1 MRFPSQLAAVL
12 GLTLRTIPQRVGS
25 SAIAVVGV
33 AGVVVVLVAVLSI
46 AEGFRAAMTG
56 TGSPATA
63 VVMRGG
69 SDSELSSNLEL
80 EEVRIVK
87 DSPGVAPGAAGPA
100 ASAEL
105 FVVVDVEKLSTGTP
119 ANVPLRGI
127 EPAAFEVREDVRI
140 VEGRPFRFGTNE
152 IVVGRAASAQFAGLG
167 LGEAPLWGD
176 ARWTV
181 VGIFE
186 AGGAVA
192 ESEVWADARV
202 VQGAYRRGSTF
213 QSVYAALASPA
224 AFDAFR
230 TALEGDPRLNVAVVR
245 ESDYYAAQSA
255 TLHAVITGI
264 GGGIAALMAIGAVF
278 GAVNTMYGAVSAR
291 TREIATLRA
300 LGFGNAAVVLS
311 VIAESVV
318 LCLAGGVLG
327 GLAAY
332 AGFNGYQTATLNW
345 QTFSQV
351 AFAFLVT
358 PALLAQGVAWAVVM
372 GVAGGLLPA
381 VRAARLPVA
390 RALREN

>member
-1 MRFPSQLAAVL
+1 MRFLFELAAVV
-12 GLTLRTIPQRVGS
+12 GLTLRTIPQRTGS
-25 SAIAVVGV
+25 SAISVIGV
-33 AGVVVVLVAVLSI
+33 AGVVVVFVAVLSM

-69 SDSELSSNLEL
+69 SDSELSSTLGL

-87 DSPGVAPGAAGPA
+87 DSPGVAAGAAGPA

-105 FVVVDVEKLSTGTP
+105 FVVVDAEKLSTGTP

-127 EPAAFEVREDVRI
+127 EPAAFEVREGVRI
-140 VEGRPFRFGTNE
+140 AEGRPFRFGTNE

-186 AGGAVA
+186 AGGAAA
-192 ESEVWADARV
+192 ESEVWADAVV

-213 QSVYAALASPA
+213 QSVYARLASPA

-230 TALEGDPRLNVAVVR
+230 TALGDDPRLNVAVVR
-245 ESDYYAAQSA
+245 ESDYYAAQSRA
-255 TLHAVITGI
+255 LHAVISGI

-278 GAVNTMYGAVSAR
+278 GAVNTMYGAVAAR

-300 LGFGNAAVVLS
+300 LGFGNPAVVLS

-327 GLAAY
+327 GLLAY

-372 GVAGGLLPA
+372 GVLGGLPPA

-390 RALREN
+390 TALREN